1 MPKDWSAT
9 DHQSW
14 RDTKSIGSDSYRCG
28 YCGLDVA
35 SESGWST
42 YNSNAYV
49 RLCPQ
54 CNVPTFFSA
63 QGNQVPGPLFGSDV
77 AGLEDD
83 IKGLYREART
93 SLSVNA
99 FTGAVMLCRKI
110 LMNVSVE
117 KGAKEGLR
125 FAEYVEWL
133 VDEGYAP
140 KGSEGWVKY
149 IKDRGNDANHE
160 IVPMAKEDAT
170 GVLRFTEQL
179 LRNMFELP
187 ELIPPERA
195 QSQ

>member
-1 MPKDWSAT
+1 M
-9 DHQSW
+9 
-14 RDTKSIGSDSYRCG
+14 
-28 YCGLDVA
+28 
-35 SESGWST
+35 
-42 YNSNAYV
+42 
-49 RLCPQ
+49 
-54 CNVPTFFSA
+54 
-63 QGNQVPGPLFGSDV
+63 